1 MVIFHSYVSLP
12 QCKGNDSWS
21 IKAYDMSGHL
31 SPQEISRNPS
41 LFHISFMHGKCALCK
56 FIKPYQDYQANTC
69 QYTIIL
75 RIPTLGLFCLTRG
88 KYSERVKL
96 CSDSEPVRV
105 WVAFWILWVDAK
117 EVSVTSPKWWIPSGN
132 LTQLL
137 KMTIYSGFSH
147 KKIVIFHSY
156 VSLPEGT
163 SGARLQDFILFPV
176 ILLVPIHRYHP
187 IPSLR
192 SLSWFSYSRC
202 MSPRGA
208 FRPEEFESLLTL
220 SHRIHV
226 WYIC

>member
-147 KKIVIFHSY
+147 KK
-156 VSLPEGT
+156 L
-163 SGARLQDFILFPV
+163 
-176 ILLVPIHRYHP
+176 
-187 IPSLR
+187 
-192 SLSWFSYSRC
+192 WFSIVMLVYQRVHQVQDSKTSSYSLLFFWSRYTDTIRSRLC
-202 MSPRGA
+202 DLWADSVTRGA
-208 FRPEEFESLLTL
+208 CHPGGRSDLKN
-220 SHRIHV
+220 SKV
-226 WYIC
+226 C